1 MAPSLHEKSF
11 TYWCIDL
18 FMCRCLLFINLMKR
32 NELSSYVELLDSLF
46 DFNYDM
52 KKEDA
57 DWHPLFII

>member
-1 MAPSLHEKSF
+1 
-11 TYWCIDL
+11 
-18 FMCRCLLFINLMKR
+18 MKR